1 MELGRVCVLIAT
13 YCRARLFIVAW
24 LDDKEVPKGSLNLP
38 TGQQSPH
45 SRQHSLENNE
55 RVLAGIS
62 EATHRD
68 AGMHPAQ
75 LPVLAH
81 SMIRALCTLCLTFR
95 SVGQANGR
103 NFELRRSAV
112 LLRRANRW
120 HARYVMSH
128 SRYDGIAMRSKVG
141 LCGLELAV
149 GRLVFQLY
157 GGEVSGVADSFR

>member
-55 RVLAGIS
+55 RVLARIS

-68 AGMHPAQ
+68 AGMHLRTASRPGALNDQ
-75 LPVLAH
+75 SSVH
-81 SMIRALCTLCLTFR
+81 SLLDVPQCRP
-95 SVGQANGR
+95 SKWQ
-103 NFELRRSAV
+103 ELRVAAKCGASSTCKSV
-112 LLRRANRW
+112 
-120 HARYVMSH
+120 ARTV
-128 SRYDGIAMRSKVG
+128 RD
-141 LCGLELAV
+141 
-149 GRLVFQLY
+149 
-157 GGEVSGVADSFR
+157 VALSL